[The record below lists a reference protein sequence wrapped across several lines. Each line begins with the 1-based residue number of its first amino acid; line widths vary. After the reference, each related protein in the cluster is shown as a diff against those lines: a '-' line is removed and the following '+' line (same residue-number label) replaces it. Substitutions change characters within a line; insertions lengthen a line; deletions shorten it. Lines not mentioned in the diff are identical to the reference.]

1 MARAWLA
8 KPEGLLCKIHINIS
22 SKQYNTCELRF
33 SARPGEEASELELT
47 PRLPTITVVLLTLT
61 WIFPFRRNSSL
72 RSGGNSQRRSAGRKE
87 PFQGLL
93 ELAPDLLPSRMILTI

>member
-1 MARAWLA
+1 MVRTVMARVWLA
-8 KPEGLLCKIHINIS
+8 KPEGLLCKNHVNIS

-61 WIFPFRRNSSL
+61 
-72 RSGGNSQRRSAGRKE
+72 
-87 PFQGLL
+87 
-93 ELAPDLLPSRMILTI
+93 